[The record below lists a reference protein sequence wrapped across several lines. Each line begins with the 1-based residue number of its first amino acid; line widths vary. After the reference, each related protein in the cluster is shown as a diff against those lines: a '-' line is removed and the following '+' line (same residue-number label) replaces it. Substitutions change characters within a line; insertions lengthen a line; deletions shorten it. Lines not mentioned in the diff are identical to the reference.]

1 MMKNITIKNK
11 LRLPLF
17 LIIALFL
24 ISSGINIKYAW
35 LQNDLTQQLSSANQA
50 SVNLNDAYRDLY
62 QASYAV
68 SGMTIA
74 DSRQEFEVH
83 KFEYDDNAFRAAP
96 RLQSAATIAEFMPT
110 NFMNDVDTMVQSTNQ
125 WLSNYEKI
133 KQSDVGNWADAFYEN
148 RLEAFRLF
156 SIARDDLNVV
166 GDAIELKISQLEMEI
181 TDARLLGERALEFSI
196 ALIVLLTLVILM
208 LYNKTVI
215 QPISA
220 LKDALQNIAS
230 GDGDLSQRLVSNS
243 NDELGDISVAFNTFV
258 HTIQNTVA
266 KVTETSQS
274 IHDELHELKKITAQI
289 STSTSIQ
296 QADSQA
302 VAAAVAEMQHAS
314 HSVCENANITASS
327 AHQANDQVEATSHTI
342 KNTINEITN
351 LVNDVETAGDVINQL
366 NNDVDKISS
375 VLEVIRGIAE
385 QTNLLALNA
394 AIEAARAGE
403 QGRGF
408 AVVADEVR
416 SLASRTQESTGEIH
430 SMIERLQ
437 NGAKQAVDV
446 MEQSIASSNHTIGSA
461 AQANDSLSSI
471 ETAIQDMSEKTDII
485 ANAATEQSTVSNEI
499 TQNVQAIA
507 DASNA
512 IVQVVSQATDRFQQM
527 ETQSLSLNKLVRQF
541 KI

>member
-24 ISSGINIKYAW
+24 FSSGINIKYAW

-96 RLQSAATIAEFMPT
+96 RLQSAAAIAEFMPT

-125 WLSNYEKI
+125 WLSNYEMI
-133 KQSDVGNWADAFYEN
+133 KQSDEVNWADAFYEN

-181 TDARLLGERALEFSI
+181 TDARLFGERALEFSI
-196 ALIVLLTLVILM
+196 ALIVVLTLVILM

-220 LKDALQNIAS
+220 LKVALQNIAS

-512 IVQVVSQATDRFQQM
+512 IVQVVSQAADRFQQM

>member
-96 RLQSAATIAEFMPT
+96 RLQSAAAIAEFMPT

-125 WLSNYEKI
+125 WLSNYEMI
-133 KQSDVGNWADAFYEN
+133 KQSDEDNWADAFYEN

-181 TDARLLGERALEFSI
+181 TDARLFGERALEFSI
-196 ALIVLLTLVILM
+196 ALIVVLTLVILM

-220 LKDALQNIAS
+220 LKEALQNIAS

-351 LVNDVETAGDVINQL
+351 LVSDVETAGDVINQL

-446 MEQSIASSNHTIGSA
+446 MEQSIASSNHTISSA

-471 ETAIQDMSEKTDII
+471 ETAIQDMSDKTDII

-512 IVQVVSQATDRFQQM
+512 IVQVVSQAADRFQQM